1 MALSFT
7 MAANVR
13 NVGAPGRRAG
23 GVVRLSGGPP
33 GGLSPADVA
42 REVPR
47 QNNVIVGSVNAD
59 RRHVE
64 RTVETLAAADH
75 DWLVQPISRGVPPD
89 HITDAP
95 TRGPDRIEVVV
106 DLRG

>member
-23 GVVRLSGGPP
+23 GVVCLSGATRDD
-33 GGLSPADVA
+33 LSPADVA
-42 REVPR
+42 REARR
-47 QNNVIVGSVNAD
+47 QNNIVGSVNAD

-64 RTVETLAAADH
+64 RTVETPAAADH
-75 DWLVQPISRGVPPD
+75 DWLAQPISRGVPPD
-89 HITDAP
+89 HVTDAP
-95 TRGPDRIEVVV
+95 TRGPGDVIFVG
-106 DLRG
+106 DLGG